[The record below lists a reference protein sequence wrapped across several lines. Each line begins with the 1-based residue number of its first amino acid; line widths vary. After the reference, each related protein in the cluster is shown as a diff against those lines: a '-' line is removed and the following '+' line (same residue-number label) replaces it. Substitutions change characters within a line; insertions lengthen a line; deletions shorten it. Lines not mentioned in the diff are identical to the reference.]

1 LATTQDHRSGVTVC
15 LDLRMPLQQSS
26 VLLEVYIKY
35 LAIIYFHMKYMSENV
50 ACIILQHI
58 IYKSNSIRGDTT
70 YSHIMDI
77 SEHINHTVWIMLQ
90 HVTQDGSYHKM

>member
-1 LATTQDHRSGVTVC
+1 
-15 LDLRMPLQQSS
+15 
-26 VLLEVYIKY
+26 
-35 LAIIYFHMKYMSENV
+35 MKYMSENV

-58 IYKSNSIRGDTT
+58 IYKSNTIRDDTT

-90 HVTQDGSYHKM
+90 IQITHSMDHATACHTRWSCHKT